1 MTFVRNV
8 VHLSLGLLDAEG
20 ESSAILQ
27 NHGNCFP
34 SDTASDPRRLEI
46 S

>member
-1 MTFVRNV
+1 VTFLRIV

-20 ESSAILQ
+20 ESSAVFQ

-46 S
+46 

>member
-1 MTFVRNV
+1 M
-8 VHLSLGLLDAEG
+8 HLSLGPLDAEA
-20 ESSAILQ
+20 ERSAVFQ

-34 SDTASDPRRLEI
+34 SDTAADPRRLEV

>member
-1 MTFVRNV
+1 

-20 ESSAILQ
+20 ESGAILQ
-27 NHGNCFP
+27 NYENCIP